1 MSLNKDSAF
10 FKSLRL
16 LSKHD
21 RVKIVAV
28 MVLQSLLGFLDLV
41 GIALIGLVG
50 ALSVTGVQSTEPG
63 GRVLWILEILRIED
77 LQFQNQVA
85 IIGLAAAVILVG
97 RTLVSAIFMRKTL
110 YFLSRRGALI
120 SASLVRKVLSQSLL
134 TMQARTNQQTVFALT
149 TGVQSI
155 TVGVLGTF
163 VLLVADFSLLLVM
176 AVGLLIVNWTMAI
189 GTLVVF
195 SGVAWTLYRFMYL
208 RAQTL
213 GSENANLSI
222 KSNEKIIEVL
232 VSYRESIVRGRRDY
246 YAKEIANQ
254 RFALADTEAEL
265 SFMPNV
271 SKYAFEITIVIGGL
285 GIGAIQFLTQNATQ
299 AVATLSIFLAAGM
312 RIAPAVLRIQQ
323 GSIQIRRSLGNST
336 ETLRVMDATKDVVEI
351 ANNETSTDF
360 THSQFEPV
368 VSLSNVCFRYPGA
381 QLNALENINLEI
393 PEGSLIAVVGPSGS
407 GKSTLVDILLG
418 VLEPTDGKVEVS
430 GINVKRAIE
439 EWPGAISYVPQEITI
454 IDGSIKENITLGY
467 PNDQHSNSAVTEAL
481 QLSQLTE
488 FVVTLPD
495 GIETQVG
502 ERGARLSGGQR
513 QRLGIA
519 RAMFTSP
526 KLLVLDEATS
536 ALDGQTELEL
546 SSAINQLKGKV
557 TVILI
562 AHRLSTVRNADLI
575 IYLERGRMLA
585 SGSIEDV
592 RNAVKEFDTQ
602 ASLMGL

>member
-1 MSLNKDSAF
+1 LKAKKESAF
-10 FKSLRL
+10 LQSLRL
-16 LSKHD
+16 LSQQD
-21 RVKIVAV
+21 RVKILAV
-28 MVLQSLLGFLDLV
+28 IILQSLLGFLDLV

-63 GRVLWILEILRIED
+63 GRVQWILENLRIEN

-85 IIGLAAAVILVG
+85 IIGLAAAFILVG

-120 SASLVRKVLSQSLL
+120 SASLVRKVLSQPLL
-134 TMQARTNQQTVFALT
+134 TMQARTNQETVFALT

-195 SGVAWTLYRFMYL
+195 TGVAWTLYRFMYM

-213 GSENANLSI
+213 GAENARLSI
-222 KSNEKIIEVL
+222 ESNEKIIEVL
-232 VSYRESIVRGRRDY
+232 VSYRESIVRSRRDF
-246 YAKEIANQ
+246 YAKEIASQ

-271 SKYAFEITIVIGGL
+271 SKYAFEITIVLGGL
-285 GIGAIQFLTQNATQ
+285 GIGAVQFLTQDATQ

-336 ETLRVMDATKDVVEI
+336 ETLKVMHATKDVTEI
-351 ANNETSTDF
+351 ARRETSVEF
-360 THSQFEPV
+360 THDQFEPIV
-368 VSLSNVCFRYPGA
+368 NLSKVTFRYPDSN
-381 QLNALENINLEI
+381 QNALDDVNLKI
-393 PEGSLIAVVGPSGS
+393 PQGSLIAIVGPSGS

-418 VLEPTDGKVEVS
+418 VLEPTSGSVEVS
-430 GINVKRAIE
+430 GVSVKSAIDK
-439 EWPGAISYVPQEITI
+439 WPGAISYVPQEITI
-454 IDGSIKENITLGY
+454 VNGTIKENIALGY
-467 PNDQHSNSAVTEAL
+467 PNDDYAESAVIEAL
-481 QLSQLTE
+481 RLSQLHD
-488 FVVTLPD
+488 FVASLPA
-495 GIETQVG
+495 GPQTQVG

-519 RAMFTSP
+519 RALFTRP

-536 ALDGQTELEL
+536 SLDGQTELDL
-546 SSAINQLKGKV
+546 SSAINQLKGRV
-557 TVILI
+557 TVVLI
-562 AHRLSTVRNADLI
+562 AHRLSTIRNADQV
-575 IYLERGRMLA
+575 IYLERGRVIA
-585 SGSIEDV
+585 SGSIEHV
-592 RNAVKEFDTQ
+592 RSSVKEFDTQ
-602 ASLMGL
+602 ATLMGL